1 MMADDGLAPIP
12 AAGHLVLALE
22 AAGGACSVAIG
33 RVAPAG
39 AGGRVMDA
47 GAAILAIE
55 TRLMQHGHATALVP
69 MIDSI
74 CRQAG
79 IALAAL
85 DAIAV
90 GIGPGGFTGLRIAL
104 ATARGLG
111 LALGKPVIGISS
123 FQAAAFCAGSPAAG
137 DILVL
142 LDSRR
147 SEPYA
152 AWLAP
157 DLTFR
162 EPPLLAD
169 AAALAALLARASPAL
184 ITGDG
189 IAAAQAMLGDQ
200 AIPGDHAW
208 PAASAVVPALADAGA
223 LLQLASDPAGRFRAP
238 ALPCYLRDP
247 DVSLP
252 ATLSLPAL
260 SSPGAV

>member
-1 MMADDGLAPIP
+1 MMPIPADGKSAEGGLAPIP
-12 AAGHLVLALE
+12 AVGQLVLALE

-33 RVAPAG
+33 KVT
-39 AGGRVMDA
+39 DA
-47 GAAILAIE
+47 GAAVLAADS
-55 TRLMQHGHATALVP
+55 RLMQHGHATALVP
-69 MIDSI
+69 MIDSTL
-74 CRQAG
+74 RTAG
-79 IALAAL
+79 VAMADL

-111 LALGKPVIGISS
+111 LALGKPVIGISN
-123 FQAAAFCAGSPAAG
+123 FQAAAHQAGAPAG

-152 AWLAP
+152 AWLGAE
-157 DLTFR
+157 LAFR

-169 AAALAALLARASPAL
+169 AAALAALLARAAPAV

-189 IAAAQAMLGDQ
+189 IDAARAILSDQ
-200 AIPGDHAW
+200 PW
-208 PAASAVVPALADAGA
+208 PAASTVAPAMADASA

-238 ALPCYLRDP
+238 PLPIYLRDP

-252 ATLSLPAL
+252 TAPAFPAAQP
-260 SSPGAV
+260 SPGTV